1 MFFKEW
7 LRFTIY
13 LLDANMNLFAL
24 SILIGTIICFLEGPL
39 VIILIL
45 GLGLFALP
53 NIVLLISLIFL
64 FESLEKFSLIFKI
77 LPMFLEET

>member
-1 MFFKEW
+1 MLFKEQ
-7 LRFTIY
+7 LRFTIC
-13 LLDANMNLFAL
+13 LLDTDMNLFVL
-24 SILIGTIICFLEGPL
+24 FIPIEIMICFLEGPL

-45 GLGLFALP
+45 GLGLSALL

-64 FESLEKFSLIFKI
+64 FKSLEKFSLIFKI